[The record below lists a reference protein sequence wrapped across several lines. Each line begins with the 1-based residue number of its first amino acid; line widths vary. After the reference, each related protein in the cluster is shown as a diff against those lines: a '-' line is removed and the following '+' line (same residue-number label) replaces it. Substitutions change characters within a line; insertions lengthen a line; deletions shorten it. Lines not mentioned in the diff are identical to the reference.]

1 MTLVFI
7 VAFLFGLYS
16 SEWEFWLVLSLCTGY
31 YVQVA
36 GIGDGGLV
44 GMKVEEERGSAEVDM
59 SVAEWEE
66 KIRSYRRDGVD
77 WDEMD
82 FGGEM
87 WR

>member
-16 SEWEFWLVLSLCTGY
+16 SEWEFWLVLGLCTGC

-36 GIGDGGLV
+36 EISDVDLIDI
-44 GMKVEEERGSAEVDM
+44 KVEEERGGAEVDV

-66 KIRSYRRDGVD
+66 KVRNNGRDGVD
-77 WDEMD
+77 WDEMG
-82 FGGEM
+82 FGGEN
-87 WR
+87 

>member
-16 SEWEFWLVLSLCTGY
+16 SEWEFWLVLGLCTGY

-36 GIGDGGLV
+36 EISDGDLV
-44 GMKVEEERGSAEVDM
+44 DMKVEEERGSAEVDM

-66 KIRSYRRDGVD
+66 KVQNYGRNGVD
-77 WDEMD
+77 WDEMG
-82 FGGEM
+82 FEGKM
-87 WR
+87 